1 MRLLK
6 IFCRDDCYS
15 RLKRRLYSE
24 ENWLCRMGYILLM
37 AWIVNNKP
45 ELKAKILRRAELD
58 CTYRYCGFPTLLYAT
73 CMAEW
78 FKKKWDA
85 SPCLE
90 LPLLYVLDRIKLNFV
105 GLGTQDPKAV
115 VMVDRSLAECDIP
128 PQCHIP
134 L

>member
-15 RLKRRLYSE
+15 RLKKKLYSE

-37 AWIVNNKP
+37 ARIANNKP

-58 CTYRYCGFPTLLYAT
+58 CTYRYCDFPTLLYAT

-78 FKKKWDA
+78 FKKKWDT

-105 GLGTQDPKAV
+105 GLGTPKAV